1 MWKRHTRGCR
11 KTIQEDRANRMIE
24 CVQPFAYGHNQVL
37 WERVDKSRSVGFVR
51 RATVEHIR
59 SCPWRDGSQC
69 AGSASTQKQSSREG
83 QAACTG
89 ICSVARGN
97 YFPGICSRSRSVYRP
112 NSDRRSRMIPSGTK
126 RGWRCVHANERK
138 IWDELR
144 TWDQARSV
152 RIESLSVCSRLLCR
166 RAAKWLVIFSASVC
180 LIVSVVFRL

>member
-1 MWKRHTRGCR
+1 MCPAIRIRAQPGPVGTSR
-11 KTIQEDRANRMIE
+11 QEPI
-24 CVQPFAYGHNQVL
+24 
-37 WERVDKSRSVGFVR
+37 R
-51 RATVEHIR
+51 RIR
-59 SCPWRDGSQC
+59 SPSDRGAHSKLPLERWLTVRWLSFYPEAEQPGG
-69 AGSASTQKQSSREG
+69 AGCLHG
-83 QAACTG
+83 NLLPL
-89 ICSVARGN
+89 ARGN

>member
-1 MWKRHTRGCR
+1 MSSHSHTGI
-11 KTIQEDRANRMIE
+11 T
-24 CVQPFAYGHNQVL
+24 
-37 WERVDKSRSVGFVR
+37 
-51 RATVEHIR
+51 R
-59 SCPWRDGSQC
+59 SCGNESTRADPSDSFAERPWSTFEAAPGEMAHSALAQLLPRSRA
-69 AGSASTQKQSSREG
+69 AGRGRLPAREF
-83 QAACTG
+83 AL
-89 ICSVARGN
+89 ARGN